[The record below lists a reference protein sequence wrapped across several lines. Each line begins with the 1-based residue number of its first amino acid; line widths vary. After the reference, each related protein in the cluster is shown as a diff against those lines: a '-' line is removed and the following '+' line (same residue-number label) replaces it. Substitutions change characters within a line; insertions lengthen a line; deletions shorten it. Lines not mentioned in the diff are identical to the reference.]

1 MNDAPPLK
9 PSRVIAGSPVYYGW
23 VILLAGTFGMIMT
36 TPGQTIGVSVFLDRI
51 IEDLELSRSAVSLMY
66 TLGTLAGSFA
76 LPFVGLFIDRQGP
89 RIAVTLIAALFAMA
103 CVWMGF
109 VTGLVT
115 LFVGFTLI
123 RGLGQ
128 GALGLVSIHVINIWF
143 VRRRGL
149 AVGLAGVGMATATAF
164 FPFLIEV
171 LINRFEWRQAYMLLG
186 GLVAVTILPVGACL
200 FRGHPERFGLLPDSR
215 AEPAE
220 TVIELNYSLH
230 QARRTLTFWLYAG
243 SGFLV
248 SALGTGLVFHHY
260 SIMAESGLDRVAAG
274 TMFVS
279 FGFIMAGANLGTG
292 FLVDRVAPRYPLSVT
307 LVFLVAA
314 LLVAPHVS
322 SMPMVLAYGSVLGIM
337 QGMSGALQA
346 SVYAYYF
353 GRESIGAIKGFTST
367 LTILG
372 SALGPFLFA
381 AGFDAFGN
389 YAPIL
394 AMSTVL
400 PLLVAVTAPFL
411 KLKRDGKIL

>member
-9 PSRVIAGSPVYYGW
+9 PSRVIAGSPFYYGW
-23 VILLAGTFGMIMT
+23 VILLAGTFGVIMT

-220 TVIELNYSLH
+220 TVIELNYSLQ

-279 FGFIMAGANLGTG
+279 FGFIMAGANLGMG

-322 SMPMVLAYGSVLGIM
+322 SVPMVLAYGSVLGIM

-367 LTILG
+367 LTIPG

-381 AGFDAFGN
+381 TGFDAFGN